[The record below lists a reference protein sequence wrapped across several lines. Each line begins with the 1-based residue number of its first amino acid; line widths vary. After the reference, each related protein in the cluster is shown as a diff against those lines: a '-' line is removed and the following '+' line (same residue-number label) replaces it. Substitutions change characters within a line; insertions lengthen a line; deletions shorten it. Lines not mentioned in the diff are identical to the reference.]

1 MGARQQDHRVGVV
14 KKANRFATSLNVNKV
29 EIIDDVN
36 NKTLSLGEVLSEFE
50 RRLKSL
56 ESFAERKKN
65 TVDR

>member
-14 KKANRFATSLNVNKV
+14 KKSNRFATSLNVNEV
-29 EIIDDVN
+29 IDDVN
-36 NKTLSLGEVLSEFE
+36 NKTLSLAEVLSEFE